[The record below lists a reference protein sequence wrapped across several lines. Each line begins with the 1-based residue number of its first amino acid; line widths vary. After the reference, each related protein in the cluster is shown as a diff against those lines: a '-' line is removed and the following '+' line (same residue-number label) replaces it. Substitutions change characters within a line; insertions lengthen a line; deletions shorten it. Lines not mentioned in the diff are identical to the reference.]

1 MDETSHH
8 GLGKRIPA
16 PVWLA
21 AAFVLIATNVMSF
34 TLFDH
39 IPHVNDEIAYL
50 FQAKIFASGKLYL
63 GSPCSPR
70 SFDFPHIINNGRW
83 YSQYPPGFPLLLLPG
98 VLLGVPWLI
107 NPLLAVLAVILL
119 YKLGCELYG
128 KREGLWAAILG
139 AFSIWFL
146 LISSTLLSHTSSILF
161 VSVGVLFL
169 LRSLRSPTFSNGLL
183 AGLGLGMAFLIRPY
197 NTALISIPLAAYVV
211 FKSLREPAGRLKNL
225 IGFSVAIGAAV
236 LCLLLYNQATTGSAL
251 KMGYIE
257 KYGPSHGLGFG
268 KSGYMDTPHT
278 PERALTMMAEN
289 AGALNAYLFGWP
301 ISSLLFIIP
310 FLMPSRRDKSGW
322 TGDRILVLSVASLA
336 SGLFLYWGTHVI
348 LGPRMYFEAFPFFVL
363 MTARGLTKAPVFI
376 AKAARASDERM
387 IRRGLAAAVGILF
400 VYAFLVT
407 LPRWTSPPGTRDYF
421 QLIAKDYMGVTT
433 RIHRTIDCLPL
444 DRSMI
449 IMKFLFQPKMYFPD
463 GWWGSGFLY
472 NDPSLAN
479 RIIYAQDQGVA
490 NVDLLRCHP
499 DRQAYLYVGTL
510 ERGMLVPIELRS
522 GGLDY
527 GDPVHAG
534 HGRTSGVSL
543 VASPDE
549 LYTAYS
555 PPFRGFLRHLY
566 SSRPPNEI
574 DVSRLR
580 QWAEQARREG
590 RYMEGAYALEAALQ
604 VELSASVRSQLLG
617 SLATLYLKTGEGR
630 MAGRIGER
638 LSDLYDPR
646 VFDVFPERGF

>member
-1 MDETSHH
+1 VDETSHH

-21 AAFVLIATNVMSF
+21 AAFVLIVTNVMSF

-63 GSPCSPR
+63 GSPCSPQ

-107 NPLLAVLAVILL
+107 NPLLAALAVILL
-119 YKLGCELYG
+119 YKLGCELFG

-146 LISSTLLSHTSSILF
+146 LISSTVLSHTSSMLF
-161 VSVGVLFL
+161 VSLGVLFL
-169 LRSLRSPTFSNGLL
+169 FRSLRSPSLRNGLL
-183 AGLGLGMAFLIRPY
+183 AGLGLGLAFLIRPY
-197 NTALISIPLAAYVV
+197 NAALISLPLAAYFAVR
-211 FKSLREPAGRLKNL
+211 SLREPRTRFRNFAG
-225 IGFSVAIGAAV
+225 FVAVIGAAV
-236 LCLLLYNQATTGSAL
+236 LCLLLYNQATTGSPL
-251 KMGYIE
+251 RMGYIE
-257 KYGPSHGLGFG
+257 KYGPSHGIGFG
-268 KSGYMDTPHT
+268 RPGYMDTPHT
-278 PERALTMMAEN
+278 PQRGLAMMAEN
-289 AGALNAYLFGWP
+289 AGALNTYLFGWP
-301 ISSLLFIIP
+301 ISSLLFLIP
-310 FLMPSRRDKSGW
+310 FLMPSREEKGRGPADK
-322 TGDRILVLSVASLA
+322 ILVLSVLSLA
-336 SGLFLYWGTHVI
+336 AGLFVFWGAGI
-348 LGPRMYFEAFPFFVL
+348 MLGPRMFFEAFPFFVL
-363 MTARGLTKAPVFI
+363 MTARGLTKTPALLTKVAGP
-376 AKAARASDERM
+376 ANERM
-387 IRRGLAAAVGILF
+387 IRGGLAATVGILF
-400 VYAFLVT
+400 AYAFLVT
-407 LPRWTSPPGTRDYF
+407 LPRWANPPGTRDYYR
-421 QLIAKDYMGVTT
+421 LMAKDYMGVTP
-433 RIHRTIDCLPL
+433 RIHRMISVLPIG
-444 DRSMI
+444 RSLI

-472 NDPSLAN
+472 NDTSLSN
-479 RIIYAQDQGVA
+479 RIIYAQDQGAA
-490 NVDLLRCHP
+490 NADLLRCHP
-499 DRQAYLYVGTL
+499 DRRAYLYVGTL
-510 ERGMLVPIELRS
+510 EKGMLVPIELRS
-522 GGLDY
+522 DGLDY

-555 PPFRGFLRHLY
+555 PPFREFLRHLY

-638 LSDLYDPR
+638 LSNLYDPR